1 MIMNILV
8 VLLVLIIAYVWMV
21 RGIFNAMIHA
31 LCALV
36 AGAIAFGLWEPLALM
51 LVNASPERGFFSF
64 LESIAWGVSLVV
76 PFAVI
81 MLVLRIATDKLIP
94 NNIKNAT
101 AVDYAG
107 GAAFGLVTGI
117 VTTGILVI
125 GIGNMRL
132 ATNFLGY
139 QPVWYSA
146 DRATGAGSLV
156 KTDSLWVPVDTLVAK
171 VYGNLSTGSM
181 SSAQP
186 LAYWYPELELT
197 GFASRVSPEG
207 MGRNALRAKDFN
219 IRGAYTVGPESGMA
233 INELLKVEGRSEPQ
247 RYVDINEEP
256 VSNAR
261 LHGYVLEFEAS
272 AKERGE
278 RNAGQLIIS
287 NGHVRMLAKDQTS
300 GDTFTIFPAAVISE
314 SSTPGEYGRW
324 RFDASDVYIS
334 STGGKSKVP
343 MGFEFVVPSTATP
356 VALFVKNNR
365 VNVDEF
371 ANTVEY
377 DSVTRRDRVVRTG
390 SILKSESAAVDYED
404 QYTVNYDGDNNPDG
418 LVDVTS
424 RMMDVLRLQSARR
437 GLTVDDDQ
445 LVVSGQGIWDVKE
458 EVGRKNAGNSKKLR
472 TDRYRVGED
481 QALVKLDVSAN
492 SEFGFLSEAAQIASL
507 DESIK
512 IIDSFG
518 NEYEAIG
525 YEYRDATEM
534 RIRYTL
540 GNTLTGIEDTPS
552 LSTTRSDQQLK
563 LLFIVT
569 KRVKIEKFVI
579 GDTLIARFN
588 PAIDAS
594 GN

>member
-31 LCALV
+31 LCAIV
-36 AGAIAFGLWEPLALM
+36 AGAIAFGLWEPLSLM

-64 LESIAWGVSLVV
+64 IESIAWGVALVV

-81 MLVLRIATDKLIP
+81 MLLLRVATDKLIP
-94 NNIKNAT
+94 SNIKNAT

-107 GAAFGLVTGI
+107 GAAFGLVTGV

-125 GIGNMRL
+125 GVGNMRL
-132 ATNFLGY
+132 STSFLGY
-139 QPVWYSA
+139 KPVWYSA

-156 KTDSLWVPVDTLVAK
+156 KTDSLWIPVDTLVAK

-181 SSAQP
+181 STPEP

-197 GFASRVSPEG
+197 GFASRVSPDG

-219 IRGAYTVGPESGMA
+219 IRGSYTVGPESGMA
-233 INELLKVEGRSEPQ
+233 INELLRVQGRSEPQ

-256 VSNAR
+256 VNTAR
-261 LHGYVLEFEAS
+261 IHGYVLEFEAS

-287 NGHVRMLAKDQTS
+287 NGHVRLLAEDRTN
-300 GDTFTIFPAAVISE
+300 GETFTIFPAAVISE

-324 RFDASDVYIS
+324 RFDANDVYIS

-343 MGFEFVVPSTATP
+343 MGFEFVVPASASP
-356 VALFVKNNR
+356 VAVFVKNNR
-365 VNVDEF
+365 VEVDEF
-371 ANTVEY
+371 ADAVEFE
-377 DSVTRRDRVVRTG
+377 SVTRRDRVVRTG
-390 SILKSESAAVDYED
+390 SILKGEAPAAEYDD
-404 QYTVNYDGDNNPDG
+404 QYTVNYDGENNPDG
-418 LVDVTS
+418 FVEVST
-424 RMMDVLRLQSARR
+424 RMIDVLRLQSARR

-445 LVVSGQGIWDVKE
+445 LVVSGQGIWDVKT
-458 EVGRKNAGNSKKLR
+458 EVGRNNAGNSKKLR
-472 TDRYRVGED
+472 TDRYKVGDD
-481 QALVKLDVSAN
+481 QALVKLDVSAD
-492 SEFGFLSEAAQIASL
+492 SAFGFLSEAAQIAPL
-507 DESIK
+507 DEPIM
-512 IIDSFG
+512 IIDTFG

-525 YEYRDATEM
+525 YEYRDSTEL

-552 LSTTRSDQQLK
+552 LSTTRSDQRLR

-569 KRVKIEKFVI
+569 KRVQIDKFVI

-588 PAIDAS
+588 PEIDAS
-594 GN
+594 SN